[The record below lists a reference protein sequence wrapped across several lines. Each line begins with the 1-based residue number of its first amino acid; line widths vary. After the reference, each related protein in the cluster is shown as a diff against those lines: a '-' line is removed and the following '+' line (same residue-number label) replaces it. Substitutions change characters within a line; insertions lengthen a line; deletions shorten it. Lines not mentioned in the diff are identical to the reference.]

1 MQGVRDGNSNVE
13 ARGGDGVDGQRYVF
27 IFNRR
32 EKIEGDGA
40 ERGGKKG
47 NDAHQSCID

>member
-13 ARGGDGVDGQRYVF
+13 ASGDDGVDGQRYVF

-32 EKIEGDGA
+32 GKNRGGDGA
-40 ERGGKKG
+40 ERGEEKRK
-47 NDAHQSCID
+47 